1 MNAVHFIN
9 EEETMQPM
17 QKYIADTEEPQ
28 QLGFIFVGKSHKY
41 FTKKNSH
48 GNSSPSTKH

>member
-1 MNAVHFIN
+1 MNTVHFIN
-9 EEETMQPM
+9 EEETMQPR

-28 QLGFIFVGKSHKY
+28 QLGFIFVGKVIN
-41 FTKKNSH
+41 TLQKKNSH